1 MPCITTK
8 EDEVAIASHRYYLL
22 KVMSAELRPEY
33 IWAYFMSDEG
43 FMQLNICSHGSA
55 GRNRPLNIN
64 ELLNSVEIP
73 MPDSEDDL
81 RSVVDVARLVM
92 AFRTVDKQKTALW
105 DEYKTV
111 LISDVVTG
119 KLDVRNIEVPS
130 YDFVSESDNNK
141 EENENE
147 EVDE

>member
-1 MPCITTK
+1 
-8 EDEVAIASHRYYLL
+8 
-22 KVMSAELRPEY
+22 
-33 IWAYFMSDEG
+33 
-43 FMQLNICSHGSA
+43 
-55 GRNRPLNIN
+55 
-64 ELLNSVEIP
+64 